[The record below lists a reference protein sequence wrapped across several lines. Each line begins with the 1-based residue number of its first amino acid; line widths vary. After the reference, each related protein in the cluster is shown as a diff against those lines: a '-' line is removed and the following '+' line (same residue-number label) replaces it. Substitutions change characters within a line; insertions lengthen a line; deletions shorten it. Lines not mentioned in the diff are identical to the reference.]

1 MPPVSITSKRRP
13 SCSAD
18 PCMRSRVI
26 PGSSPTIARRCPVM
40 RLKRVDFPTLGLPTM
55 TTVGM
60 ALDMKFYDSRRM
72 IACLQ
77 HFLYFEKRGQCH
89 ASRPHGR
96 SKGIYS
102 RWHTIRSLSRA
113 EDVLHEAL
121 SLWEGRERR

>member
-40 RLKRVDFPTLGLPTM
+40 RLKRVDFPTLGLPTT

-60 ALDMKFYDSRRM
+60 ALDMKFYDSRRRM

-77 HFLYFEKRGQCH
+77 QFLYSEIRGRAMQVDLTDDQK
-89 ASRPHGR
+89 AFIREGIQSGRFSRE
-96 SKGIYS
+96 
-102 RWHTIRSLSRA
+102 
-113 EDVLHEAL
+113 EDA
-121 SLWEGRERR
+121 

>member
-60 ALDMKFYDSRRM
+60 AADMKPHDSSGGDPAGAKRWYPIFLDLEDRR
-72 IACLQ
+72 
-77 HFLYFEKRGQCH
+77 
-89 ASRPHGR
+89 
-96 SKGIYS
+96 
-102 RWHTIRSLSRA
+102 
-113 EDVLHEAL
+113 VLVVGAGKVAL
-121 SLWEGRERR
+121 RKTQGLLGAGARVTVVAPDHL